1 MNTLR
6 PVVVGLAAA
15 VSIVLSSGGAA
26 LAAST
31 QRDSSLA
38 ALDYEGT
45 PVVTY
50 SIVNTWPQ
58 KYTGV
63 QPR

>member
-1 MNTLR
+1 MNALR
-6 PVVVGLAAA
+6 AVVVSLAVVAT
-15 VSIVLSSGGAA
+15 IVLSSSGAV
-26 LAAST
+26 LAANN

-50 SIVNTWPQ
+50 SIINAWP
-58 KYTGV
+58 K
-63 QPR
+63 